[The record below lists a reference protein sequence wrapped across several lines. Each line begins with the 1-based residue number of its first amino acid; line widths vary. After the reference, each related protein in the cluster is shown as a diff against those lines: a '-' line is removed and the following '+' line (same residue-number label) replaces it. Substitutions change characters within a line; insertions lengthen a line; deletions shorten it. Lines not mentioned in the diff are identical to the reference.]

1 MTKKPKMNNEIGD
14 LSIDPRLKDIRN
26 IHSLLVRQL
35 FSVAQYKQFY
45 NDIVS
50 GYIEFLKS
58 YATKDQIRIA
68 CEVKDLKIS
77 KVTRLKVNKPCRIYL
92 EPFRALDLIGI
103 LSVIS
108 NQQFA
113 VLAELILKYYCDA
126 ISKEIPLELVN
137 AVKTIYLDFLIGD
150 MPKEESQ
157 ESLKEEKRIGR
168 PPKGVT
174 V

>member
-1 MTKKPKMNNEIGD
+1 MSNKIDDRLEGLRDIKA
-14 LSIDPRLKDIRN
+14 LS
-26 IHSLLVRQL
+26 VRQL

-45 NDIVS
+45 DDIVS
-50 GYIEFLKS
+50 GYIEFLKPH
-58 YATKDQIRIA
+58 ATKDQVLTA
-68 CEVKDLKIS
+68 HEVKDLKIS
-77 KVTRLKVNKPCRIYL
+77 KVTRSKVSKPLRIYR

-113 VLAELILKYYCDA
+113 HLAELILKHYCA
-126 ISKEIPLELVN
+126 ALSEEIPTELVD
-137 AVKTIYLDFLIGD
+137 AVKTPYLDFLIGD
-150 MPKEESQ
+150 IPKEI
-157 ESLKEEKRIGR
+157 KEEKRIGR